1 MKHLHLIIT
10 GILFVVAS
18 VSLGADESAQNA
30 DLQKAIELLDHGRV
44 DNARSILEQPQLN
57 KNALSKL
64 LLGAY
69 LLDNPEYEV
78 REYEA
83 YHLLKSARD
92 LGDPS
97 ANLMLGHL
105 YDRTERHPFHKQT
118 FKSKLGA
125 FKAYTAASKQ
135 NEPKAFWALSAA
147 YFEGRIVERDLHQ
160 TRFYSEEAAK
170 LGLPEAQYLTAIL
183 YSGVEGLDTNTALS
197 EFWMCKAAGS
207 GFQDAVTLTRSEG
220 LCSASSAATKPPP
233 STIATVKPATTAGS
247 SGSSSSSS
255 EDFFGLFMGAF
266 FETLGEV
273 AVYKLTGIDPPYA
286 GGLSDEDLDEIRRI
300 GRQEARKAARHQ
312 QRMQQI
318 YKNIRSTS
326 RIGY

>member
-1 MKHLHLIIT
+1 VKTLWLTTLNLLLFFAAMPVAASETTRSPLQSAIEHLDRFEVQQARA
-10 GILFVVAS
+10 LFSDPSLEKNARAS
-18 VSLGADESAQNA
+18 LVLGAF
-30 DLQKAIELLDHGRV
+30 
-44 DNARSILEQPQLN
+44 
-57 KNALSKL
+57 
-64 LLGAY
+64 
-69 LLDNPEYEV
+69 LLDNPTYENI
-78 REYEA
+78 EFEA
-83 YHLLKSARD
+83 YYLLKKARD

-135 NEPKAFWALSAA
+135 KEPKAFWALSAA
-147 YFEGRIVERDLHQ
+147 YFEGRIVERNVNQ

-183 YSGVEGLDTNTALS
+183 YSGVEGLDTNIALS
-197 EFWMCKAAGS
+197 EFWMCKAARA

-220 LCSASSAATKPPP
+220 LCSASSAATKPPAP
-233 STIATVKPATTAGS
+233 KVATVKPATTVGS

-286 GGLSDEDLDEIRRI
+286 GGLSDEDLEEFRRI
-300 GRQEARKAARHQ
+300 GRQEARRAARHQ

>member
-1 MKHLHLIIT
+1 MKTIWLATLNLIFLFGASPVAASEITRSPLQSAIEHLDRFEVKQARALLSDLSLENN
-10 GILFVVAS
+10 GRANLV
-18 VSLGADESAQNA
+18 LGAF
-30 DLQKAIELLDHGRV
+30 
-44 DNARSILEQPQLN
+44 
-57 KNALSKL
+57 
-64 LLGAY
+64 

-78 REYEA
+78 EEYEA
-83 YHLLKSARD
+83 YHLLKNARD
-92 LGDPS
+92 LGAPS
-97 ANLMLGHL
+97 ANLMLGHI

-135 NEPKAFWALSAA
+135 REPKAFWALSAA
-147 YFEGRIVERDLHQ
+147 YFEGRIVERDLNR

-197 EFWMCKAAGS
+197 EFWMCKAART
-207 GFQDAVTLTRSEG
+207 GFQDAVTLTISEG
-220 LCSASSAATKPPP
+220 LCSTSSATTKPPP
-233 STIATVKPATTAGS
+233 STLATVKPAPTAGS

-286 GGLSDEDLDEIRRI
+286 GGLSDEDLEEFRRI
-300 GRQEARKAARHQ
+300 SRQEARRAARHQ

>member
-1 MKHLHLIIT
+1 MKHLHLIISAT
-10 GILFVVAS
+10 LFLVAT
-18 VSLGADESAQNA
+18 VSLGADDSAESA
-30 DLQKAIELLDHGRV
+30 DLQKAIELLDQGRV
-44 DNARSILEQPQLN
+44 HDARSIFEKPYFN
-57 KNALSKL
+57 NSALSKS
-64 LLGAY
+64 LLGAF
-69 LLDNPEYEV
+69 LLDNPKHEV
-78 REYEA
+78 KEYEA

-105 YDRTERHPFHKQT
+105 YDRTKRHPFYRQT

-135 NEPKAFWALSAA
+135 REPKAFWALSAA
-147 YFEGRIVERDLHQ
+147 YFEGRIVERDLNR

-197 EFWMCKAAGS
+197 EFWMCKAART
-207 GFQDAVTLTRSEG
+207 GFQDAVTLTMSEG
-220 LCSASSAATKPPP
+220 LCSTSSATTKPPP
-233 STIATVKPATTAGS
+233 SSITTIKREPTVGS
-247 SGSSSSSS
+247 GGSSSSSS

-273 AVYKLTGIDPPYA
+273 AVYKLTGID
-286 GGLSDEDLDEIRRI
+286 
-300 GRQEARKAARHQ
+300 
-312 QRMQQI
+312 
-318 YKNIRSTS
+318 RSP
-326 RIGY
+326 R

>member
-1 MKHLHLIIT
+1 MKILWLTTLNFLLYFGALPVAASEIIRSPLQSAIEHLDRFEVQQARTLLADASLQSNARAKLI
-10 GILFVVAS
+10 
-18 VSLGADESAQNA
+18 LGAF
-30 DLQKAIELLDHGRV
+30 
-44 DNARSILEQPQLN
+44 
-57 KNALSKL
+57 
-64 LLGAY
+64 
-69 LLDNPEYEV
+69 LLDNPSYE
-78 REYEA
+78 RTDFEA
-83 YHLLKSARD
+83 YYLLKNARD

-125 FKAYTAASKQ
+125 FKAYTAASQQK
-135 NEPKAFWALSAA
+135 EPKAFWALSAA
-147 YFEGRIVERDLHQ
+147 YFEGRIVERNLNQ

-183 YSGVEGLDTNTALS
+183 YSGVEDLDTNTALS
-197 EFWMCKAAGS
+197 EFWMCKAARA
-207 GFQDAVTLTRSEG
+207 GFQDALTVTRSEG
-220 LCSASSAATKPPP
+220 LCSSSSAATKPPP